1 MAQLLKAGC
10 GEPGIMSQ
18 AGRVGTKPGEGA
30 EDGHGHRAPRCAL
43 VPGDDVPG
51 DSD

>member
-51 DSD
+51 DSV